1 MVEYEES
8 IYNLIPKD
16 QYVPQKPK
24 RYRSQYPPNL
34 APTASTFGL
43 KTTSK
48 PVCANLSGKYNLEG
62 GAHSHQAGGATFGAA
77 KGTMRADQTNFRK
90 KGTGQPVLVNKK
102 EGKNRRFS
110 SFHSLSHPFESLCLN
125 QRLQNDEKVVVQ
137 KNISVL
143 GFSLAFLFKTEIAL
157 KSYLI

>member
-102 EGKNRRFS
+102 EVAKYQRPGEKKAAVPKNGDKPIHGLVS
-110 SFHSLSHPFESLCLN
+110 
-125 QRLQNDEKVVVQ
+125 D
-137 KNISVL
+137 KNFIVANAVENI
-143 GFSLAFLFKTEIAL
+143 LAAPKLPAQG
-157 KSYLI
+157 

>member
-90 KGTGQPVLVNKK
+90 KGTGQPVLVAKK
-102 EGKNRRFS
+102 DGKNHLLSPFRTF
-110 SFHSLSHPFESLCLN
+110 FDHLSHYASK
-125 QRLQNDEKVVVQ
+125 R
-137 KNISVL
+137 
-143 GFSLAFLFKTEIAL
+143 GFKMT
-157 KSYLI
+157 KK